1 MNDLDERISQI
12 ITILEKE
19 DVLIKGV
26 ISRLFDQNELSVVW
40 LENTLNTPEGIDRL
54 ESFVSKFSRMQDM
67 FVDKLLPLFL
77 IRSGETPKTAIDNL
91 HRLEQ
96 LNIISDANDWL
107 DMRLLRNKLV
117 HEYVDD
123 IAQLFEHLLLAKTFF
138 VVLSQSFERLRN
150 ILENQTNSKLA

>member
-123 IAQLFEHLLLAKTFF
+123 MAQLFEHLLLAKTFF